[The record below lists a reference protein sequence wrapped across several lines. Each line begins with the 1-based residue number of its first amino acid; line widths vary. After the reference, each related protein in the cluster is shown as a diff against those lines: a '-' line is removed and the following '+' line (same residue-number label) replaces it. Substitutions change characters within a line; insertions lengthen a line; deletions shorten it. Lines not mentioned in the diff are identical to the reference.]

1 MIPQTIAQ
9 PDPPRRITV
18 AKLLRAMRLFSL
30 PASVLPVFVATA
42 AVVAPAEWRWDVLAA
57 SVAGV
62 ALLHL
67 AGNLFNDYFDF
78 ASGVDRRTEDDE
90 FRPGRL
96 LVLRELLPRDVLIE
110 ALVCLLL
117 GGAAAGY
124 LVWRCGPAILG
135 FAAAA
140 GFGLYAYTG
149 PPFNLKYRALGEV
162 VIFLVFGPL
171 LLVGA
176 AWAQTGG
183 FQMAALVLSVPVG
196 LATTAILLGGN
207 FRDLE
212 EDGQAGI
219 RTIGRLAGGRAV
231 RVAYFVA
238 VLGSVLGLAGVAAA
252 GLGPW
257 TLAFAPLTLV
267 LLAKPLAC
275 VWRNRRLADL
285 DAQTARW
292 EAVMLVLVTVA
303 YLVQGPAA

>member
-30 PASVLPVFVATA
+30 PASVLPVFAATA
-42 AVVAPAEWRWDVLAA
+42 AVLAPAEWRWDVLAA

-96 LVLRELLPRDVLIE
+96 LVLRELLPRDVLVE

-140 GFGLYAYTG
+140 GVQSGLWYLVIVLVATSVVGLFFYLRVIVALYLRPEGESLAAVGTDATG
-149 PPFNLKYRALGEV
+149 PSPYRRRLNAGEGEPSPAARDGAILGGLALAG
-162 VIFLVFGPL
+162 LL
-171 LLVGA
+171 AALLVLGVYPAPLIRLIEA
-176 AWAQTGG
+176 A
-183 FQMAALVLSVPVG
+183 
-196 LATTAILLGGN
+196 
-207 FRDLE
+207 
-212 EDGQAGI
+212 
-219 RTIGRLAGGRAV
+219 
-231 RVAYFVA
+231 VA
-238 VLGSVLGLAGVAAA
+238 VL
-252 GLGPW
+252 P
-257 TLAFAPLTLV
+257 
-267 LLAKPLAC
+267 
-275 VWRNRRLADL
+275 
-285 DAQTARW
+285 
-292 EAVMLVLVTVA
+292 
-303 YLVQGPAA
+303 